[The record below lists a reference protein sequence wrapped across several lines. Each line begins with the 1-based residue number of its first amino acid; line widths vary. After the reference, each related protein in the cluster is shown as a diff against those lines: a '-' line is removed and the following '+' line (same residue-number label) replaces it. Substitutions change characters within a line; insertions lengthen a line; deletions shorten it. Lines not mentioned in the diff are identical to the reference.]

1 MIVMLVLLSSNRV
14 THPGF
19 DKSRRVQTVHNHNS
33 ASLAEREVD
42 EAFAAAIPHNV
53 DFCDQDD
60 WGISESRLRDAPHQ
74 FILAR
79 KAAVNN
85 LGFVRCT
92 VVRVKITKNHQFLIL
107 AKNCG
112 GKAGPA
118 GSVVSMILPR

>member
-1 MIVMLVLLSSNRV
+1 MIVMLVLPSSNRV

-42 EAFAAAIPHNV
+42 EAFAAAVPQDNV

-60 WGISESRLRDAPHQ
+60 WGIRDAPHQ

-92 VVRVKITKNHQFLIL
+92 CETLLTITKNHQFLIL

-112 GKAGPA
+112 GKGGLMAG
-118 GSVVSMILPR
+118 GVSGVNDTT